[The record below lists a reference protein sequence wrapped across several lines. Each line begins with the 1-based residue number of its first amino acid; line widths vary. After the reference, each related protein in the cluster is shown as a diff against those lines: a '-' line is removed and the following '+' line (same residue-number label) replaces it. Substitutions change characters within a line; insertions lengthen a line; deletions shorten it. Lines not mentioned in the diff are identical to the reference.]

1 MLNVLCCFSSISVII
16 CSILVMI
23 GHVRETGHMYQFAV
37 STSGDLEIE
46 YYIKT
51 VEDMHWVCLAPDR
64 KVWKAPLNV
73 IMSIHIV

>member
-1 MLNVLCCFSSISVII
+1 
-16 CSILVMI
+16 MI
-23 GHVRETGHMYQFAV
+23 GHVREIGHMYQFAV
-37 STSGDLEIE
+37 PTSGDIEIE
-46 YYIKT
+46 YYIQT